1 MIIGG
6 GPMDTLNFATYAK
19 TIKEGM
25 CKATNIEVTKL
36 LLNFIVNDE
45 EVLNKEGE
53 QYNISNYY
61 VHRWINEHT
70 DIPVTIKKA
79 ASCPEIIAK
88 SEDYFE
94 KKVINALSPQ
104 KELDTYSTLLK
115 LIEKDVTM
123 SNHTKNNLINL
134 YEDNEIGKFLSDTF
148 LYSLQKGINKS
159 TTCSFKEEDLDTL
172 NEEDFDTLNEDDLYT
187 LNEIYNKFPSPKR
200 LIPPGHIED
209 HETTYTMELL
219 AAYADKEGVLE
230 ISTEDLKKYPKYHKN
245 FERQREYYYAAKS
258 IRQLIM
264 DIFCDEEFN
273 MLKSETLAG
282 IIDIYEDDYENGFK
296 RLNEVMKHVTTIQL
310 SQSKLT
316 KIPGL
321 ISIIAKKGLCHILVN
336 DKEITWVYK
345 DE

>member
-61 VHRWINEHT
+61 VHKWINEHT

-94 KKVINALSPQ
+94 KEVINALSPQ
-104 KELDTYSTLLK
+104 KELDTYSNLLE

-123 SNHTKNNLINL
+123 SDHTKNNLIKS
-134 YEDNEIGKFLSDTF
+134 YEANEIGKFLSDTF
-148 LYSLQKGINKS
+148 LYALQKGINKP
-159 TTCSFKEEDLDTL
+159 TTCSFIEENLDKL
-172 NEEDFDTLNEDDLYT
+172 NDDDLKK
-187 LNEIYNKFPSPKR
+187 LNEIFNKFPSPKK

-258 IRQLIM
+258 ISQSIM

-310 SQSKLT
+310 SQSKLA

-321 ISIIAKKGLCHILVN
+321 ISITEKKGLCHILVN
-336 DKEITWVYK
+336 DKEITWVDK
-345 DE
+345 NE